1 MSSEALVE
9 PLVLTV
15 TLFYLPG
22 LTEQNP
28 AN

>member
-9 PLVLTV
+9 LLVLTV

-22 LTEQNP
+22 LTEQIP